1 MPPPLIA
8 FKTFGCACY
17 LYLRP
22 YNKYKLQ
29 PRSVE
34 CVSRISSFVQGNLCL
49 DLSINTVYT
58 ACYALFNEDVFP
70 FANKFDLI
78 TSHVPFSTAI
88 LDSKWFPN
96 TSASTSSSY
105 STLASSSS
113 TLLFL
118 ILHLIV
124 FFWIFFIL
132 LLLFPVFLIHLFNLH
147 LLIQL
152 HCCLLPFLM
161 LILVYLLLLLHIPL
175 IFLFMWIHTPCSPN
189 LNLVYTSLKFFK
201 SPLITHIRSPHP
213 LLWLQ
218 NILNGLLL
226 WIQNFTHS
234 LDNRPG
240 HLFLHLLIKI

>member
-1 MPPPLIA
+1 MPPPLTILRS
-8 FKTFGCACY
+8 FGCACY
-17 LYLRP
+17 SYLRP

-29 PRSVE
+29 PRFVK
-34 CVSRISSFVQGNLCL
+34 CVFLGYSPLSKGNLCL

-58 ACYALFNEDVFP
+58 TCYALFNEDVFP

-78 TSHVPFSTAI
+78 TSHVPFSTTI

-96 TSASTSSSY
+96 TYASTSSSY
-105 STLASSSS
+105 STPASSSS

-132 LLLFPVFLIHLFNLH
+132 LRLFPVFLIHLFNLH

-175 IFLFMWIHTPCSPN
+175 IFLFM
-189 LNLVYTSLKFFK
+189 
-201 SPLITHIRSPHP
+201 
-213 LLWLQ
+213 
-218 NILNGLLL
+218 
-226 WIQNFTHS
+226 
-234 LDNRPG
+234 
-240 HLFLHLLIKI
+240 